1 MTWGAR
7 REKCRITWALK
18 ILEKNDGES
27 IAVKNKFHLPMIAW
41 IKCAISQK
49 CGVKIIALNDE
60 ESVAIKNF

>member
-1 MTWGAR
+1 MGSAE
-7 REKCRITWALK
+7 REMLNHMGTK

-27 IAVKNKFHLPMIAW
+27 IAVKNKFYLPMIAW

-60 ESVAIKNF
+60 ESVAIKNI